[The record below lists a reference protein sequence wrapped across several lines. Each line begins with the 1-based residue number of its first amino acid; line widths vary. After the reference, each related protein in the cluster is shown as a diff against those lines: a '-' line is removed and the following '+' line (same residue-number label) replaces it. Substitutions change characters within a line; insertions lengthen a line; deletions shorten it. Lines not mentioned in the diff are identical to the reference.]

1 MSRFWPVKVNM
12 KSAQAL
18 VGGVIGVTEVAAFLP
33 GIPTVPFQNVA
44 NATFSFDSVKTIV
57 VDAQYAASVDD
68 AGQTLIPPTLFEF
81 ASVFAE
87 DLGSVVDATIDVVNG
102 SSCSDGSIFVTI
114 ATPESYLDAAGR
126 ASSEGYSLDID
137 SSCLTITG
145 ASPLGAWWATRTV
158 LQQLVLALAD
168 SDTPSIA
175 SGSSVDVPGWG
186 TRGVML
192 DAGRHYYPPD
202 FITDLCSYMSFFK
215 QNVLHLHLSDNLYNN
230 PNYTL
235 QQSLDLYARF
245 RLWSDDAALEGLN
258 LYANESYDQAAFEGV
273 QSKCAARG
281 VTIIPEIE
289 APGHALVIVQWKPEL
304 GLEDHIDL
312 LNISHPDA
320 IPTMKTIWS
329 TFLPW
334 FQTKTV
340 SIGADEYTGPESDYN
355 DFVNTMASFIESESG
370 KSTRIWGTFP
380 PIYNSTWTNVY
391 NNVSVQHWEY
401 FEDNP
406 YYDYILNNYS
416 VVNSND
422 DFYIVNKWAPPGGYL
437 NTINLTK
444 TFHGSPDQSYWRPN
458 IFDQHNATDNPTAS
472 SPYVLG
478 AIAPIWNDYGAN
490 ASVYSEA
497 YYAWREGIPALA
509 DKQWGGNLSEEEF
522 PGVFSLLHPA
532 IPAQN
537 LERVIPSI
545 SEVVFNYTLTGTSNS
560 TAGTIEDS
568 SGNSYTAKSDCEL
581 VQDSSGSPALS
592 IADGCSIATPLDSKG
607 RNYTLS
613 LSLLVESLDDPTNAT
628 LLSGRDSDLMLTPN
642 ITLFAAGNYF
652 RLNVTVPEGDWFDL
666 KIIGR
671 GNRTYAAI
679 DDGAEMEF
687 LAVMGINGIYHHWAE
702 IAIEAPLKALG
713 GPQSGW
719 TGLFQGLSLTS
730 TA

>member
-1 MSRFWPVKVNM
+1 M

-18 VGGVIGVTEVAAFLP
+18 IGGVIGATEAATFLP
-33 GIPTVPFQNVA
+33 GIPTVPFQSVA
-44 NATFSFDSVKTIV
+44 NGTFSFGDVKTIV
-57 VDAQYAASVDD
+57 VDAQYASSIDE

-87 DLGSVVDATIDVVNG
+87 DLGTVINASIEAVNG
-102 SSCSDGSIFVTI
+102 SSCSDGSVYITI
-114 ATPESYLDAAGR
+114 ADPASYLDAAGR
-126 ASSEGYSLDID
+126 ESSEGYSLDVN

-158 LQQLVLALAD
+158 LQQLVLSEA
-168 SDTPSIA
+168 DTPSIPI
-175 SGSSVDVPGWG
+175 GSSLDVPGWP

-202 FITDLCSYMSFFK
+202 FVTDLCSYMSFFK
-215 QNVLHLHLSDNLYNN
+215 QNILHLHLSDNLYNN

-245 RLWSDDAALEGLN
+245 RLWSDDSAVAGLN
-258 LYANESYDQAAFEGV
+258 LHANESYTEADFDTI

-289 APGHALVIVQWKPEL
+289 APGHALVITQWKPEL
-304 GLEDHIDL
+304 GLEGDIDL
-312 LNISHPDA
+312 LNISHPETV
-320 IPTMKTIWS
+320 PTMKAIWS

-334 FQTKTV
+334 FKSKVV

-355 DFVNTMASFIESESG
+355 DFVNTMASFIESTSG

-380 PIYNSTWTNVY
+380 PICNNATWTNVY
-391 NNVSVQHWEY
+391 ENVSVQHWEY

-406 YYDYILNNYS
+406 YYDYIQNNYS

-437 NTINLTK
+437 NSINLTK

-458 IFDQHNATDNPTAS
+458 VFDQHNDTNNPVAS
-472 SPYVLG
+472 NPYVLG

-497 YYAWREGIPALA
+497 YYAWREGIPAMA
-509 DKQWGGNLSEEEF
+509 DKQWGGNLSEEAF
-522 PGVFSLLHPA
+522 PGVFTLLHPT
-532 IPAQN
+532 IPGQN
-537 LERVIPSI
+537 LERTIPSI
-545 SEVVFNYTLTGTSNS
+545 SEVIVNYTLAQSTNSTSNL
-560 TAGTIEDS
+560 IEDI
-568 SGNSYTAKSDCEL
+568 SGNSYTAESDCDWTE
-581 VQDSSGSPALS
+581 DSTGGPALAIS
-592 IADGCSIATPLDSKG
+592 DGCSVVTPLDSKG

-613 LSLLVESLDDPTNAT
+613 LSLLVDSLTDATNAT
-628 LLSGRDSDLMLTPN
+628 LLYGRDSALMLTPN

-652 RLNVTVPEGDWFDL
+652 RLNATVPEGEWFDL
-666 KIIGR
+666 KLVER
-671 GNRTYAAI
+671 GNRTYAAV
-679 DDGAEMEF
+679 DDGEEMEF

-702 IAIEAPLKALG
+702 IAIEAPLKTLG
-713 GPQSGW
+713 GLTSGW
-719 TGLFQGLSLTS
+719 TGLFRGLSLTS
-730 TA
+730 AA